1 MNIKKLLLFK
11 TGPATFLTL
20 KLSRTGLQT
29 LNLPLYSLILD
40 HLKIKPKM
48 AE

>member
-1 MNIKKLLLFK
+1 MNIKKLLLFI

-20 KLSRTGLQT
+20 KPRTGLQT